1 MQSLKYLF
9 VLFTVVCI
17 LACNKAEVHS
27 EFNSFDNGWV
37 KSDVQEFKF
46 ESPDTSKTYN
56 LFLYTRVNQEYLFSN
71 LFLIT
76 KMNFPNGKIV
86 SDTLAYEMAYPNGEL
101 MGQGFGSVKESK
113 LWYKNG
119 VKFDESGEYTLEVQ
133 QAMRKFGEVQALDTL
148 SGILDFGFCIEAKQN
163 N

>member
-1 MQSLKYLF
+1 MRSLRYIFLF
-9 VLFTVVCI
+9 I
-17 LACNKAEVHS
+17 LGISIFACNNAEVHS
-27 EFNSFDNGWV
+27 EYASFDKGWA
-37 KSDVQEFKF
+37 KSDVQKFKF
-46 ESPDTSKTYN
+46 EAPDTSNTYN
-56 LFLYTRVNQEYLFSN
+56 VFLNTRLNQEYLFSN

-148 SGILDFGFCIEAKQN
+148 SGILDFGFSIEVRKN

>member
-1 MQSLKYLF
+1 MQSLKFIFLF
-9 VLFTVVCI
+9 IFI
-17 LACNKAEVHS
+17 ISIFACNNSEFHS
-27 EFNSFDNGWV
+27 EFNSFDEGWA
-37 KSDVQEFKF
+37 KSDVQKFKF
-46 ESPDTSKTYN
+46 QAPDTSNTYN
-56 LFLYTRVNQEYLFSN
+56 LFLHTRVNQDYSFSN

-86 SDTLAYEMAYPNGEL
+86 SDTLAYEMAFPNGEL

-119 VKFDESGEYTLEVQ
+119 VKFDEVGEYTLEVE

-148 SGILDFGFCIEAKQN
+148 SGILDFGFSIEAKQN